1 MDANLDSVILDGT
14 LDHRRL
20 APSAWGPSHRVTLM
34 ATTDLPLHFRM
45 TLFYDGFS
53 GSAFTYSVD
62 GDANG
67 DGYLNDAIYVPLNAA
82 PGGDIELV
90 VENEQG
96 DMVPAP
102 ASEYAELNH
111 FIEEE
116 GCLREQRG
124 HLLQR
129 NSCRNPWSAS
139 TDARFSRVFP
149 AAHNRSLEL
158 SLDVFN
164 FLHLVNPDWGLVHG
178 VDSPQLLQLAG
189 YDVTAGRGIY
199 RRLPRTTR
207 AVIDGS
213 QWRMQARRTRHLL
226 AGASRS

>member
-1 MDANLDSVILDGT
+1 MRYLSP
-14 LDHRRL
+14 RL
-20 APSAWGPSHRVTLM
+20 SLLLASLAF
-34 ATTDLPLHFRM
+34 TTDLPLHFRM

-207 AVIDGS
+207 AVINGS
-213 QWRMQARRTRHLL
+213 QWRMQVGARVTF
-226 AGASRS
+226 